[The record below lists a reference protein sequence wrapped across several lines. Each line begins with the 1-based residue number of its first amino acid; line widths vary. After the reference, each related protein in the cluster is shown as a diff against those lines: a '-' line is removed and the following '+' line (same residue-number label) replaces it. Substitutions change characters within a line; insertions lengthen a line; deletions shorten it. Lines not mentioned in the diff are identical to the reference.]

1 MVFISTQ
8 EFSSCYSSD
17 SLPDFSA
24 GVGMSEGLKRLA
36 CWLGLNNKKNE
47 DGSNPNEIFFP
58 VFFFCGSVEQNHNE
72 KHC

>member
-1 MVFISTQ
+1 MQ
-8 EFSSCYSSD
+8 EFSNCYSSD

-36 CWLGLNNKKNE
+36 CWLGLNNNKNE

-58 VFFFCGSVEQNHNE
+58 VFFSFVAVWSKTTMKSTV
-72 KHC
+72 K